1 MAEIHLERITK
12 MFKDVR
18 AVDDVSLDIRDGEFM
33 VLLGPSGCGKTTL
46 LRSIAGLEQ
55 IDGGRVRIGD
65 RNVTDLPPRKRRIA
79 MVFQSY
85 AVFPHMTVF
94 DNIAFGLR
102 MGKMPK
108 PQIQQRTEEAAEL
121 LHITELLARYPSQ
134 TSGGQRQRIAVAR
147 AIAMQPQ
154 VLLMDE
160 PLSNLDALLRLEMR
174 AELKRLLAEIGST
187 TVYVTHDQVEALS
200 MGDRVAIMRA
210 GRLVQVGGPLEVY
223 DAPVDQFVGGFIG
236 NPPMN
241 FLDATLERR
250 DSQLVVRV
258 GPTDELP
265 VPDPPA
271 ALAERAGRA
280 VLLGIRAENIE
291 LIETG
296 AEPELLRGRALVVE
310 PLGSHNLVTVDLDGQ
325 LVKAT
330 TRPEVTIARDA
341 EVGLRLDWSRVRWL
355 DKETG
360 RSLDE
365 APAMTASGAPAM
377 VAPAPPA

>member
-1 MAEIHLERITK
+1 
-12 MFKDVR
+12 
-18 AVDDVSLDIRDGEFM
+18 
-33 VLLGPSGCGKTTL
+33 
-46 LRSIAGLEQ
+46 
-55 IDGGRVRIGD
+55 
-65 RNVTDLPPRKRRIA
+65 
-79 MVFQSY
+79 
-85 AVFPHMTVF
+85 MTVF

-108 PQIQQRTEEAAEL
+108 PQIHQRTEEAAEL

-174 AELKRLLAEIGST
+174 AELKRLLSEIGST

-200 MGDRVAIMRA
+200 MGDRVAVMRA
-210 GRLVQVGGPLEVY
+210 GRIVQVGGPLEIY

-241 FLDATLERR
+241 FIEATPERR
-250 DSQLVVRV
+250 DARVVVRV
-258 GPTDELP
+258 GPSDEVA

-291 LIETG
+291 LVETG
-296 AEPELLRGRALVVE
+296 PQPDLLRGRALVVE
-310 PLGSHNLVTVDLDGQ
+310 PLGSHNLVTVDVAGQ

-341 EVGLRLDWSRVRWL
+341 EVSLRLDWSRVRWL
-355 DKETG
+355 DKESG
-360 RSLDE
+360 HSLDGASTAAAPE
-365 APAMTASGAPAM
+365 APAPAMAAPA
-377 VAPAPPA
+377 ATAPPD